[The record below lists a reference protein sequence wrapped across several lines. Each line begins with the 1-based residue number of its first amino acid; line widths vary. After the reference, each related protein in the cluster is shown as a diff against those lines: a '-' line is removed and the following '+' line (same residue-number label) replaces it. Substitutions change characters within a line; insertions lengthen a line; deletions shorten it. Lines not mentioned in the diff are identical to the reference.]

1 MLCLQERPVGS
12 HGVQG
17 DTAPNSSPFS
27 SFIQSGVR

>member
-17 DTAPNSSPFS
+17 DTAPNSSPFPLLS
-27 SFIQSGVR
+27 NRV